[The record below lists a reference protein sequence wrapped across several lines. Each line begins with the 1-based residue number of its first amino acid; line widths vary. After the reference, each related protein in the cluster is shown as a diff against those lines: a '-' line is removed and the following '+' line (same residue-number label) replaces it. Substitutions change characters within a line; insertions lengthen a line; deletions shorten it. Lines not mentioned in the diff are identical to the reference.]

1 MNSVIKKLG
10 IVLLLLMKLA
20 VNAQEDPLRMATA
33 YLQKGE
39 LDSARILINQVIADP
54 QSKKDGNAWYLRG
67 FIYKS
72 IYNKWEKADK
82 RSPARLE
89 ALKSFKESYS
99 MDTSNATI
107 QENKKNIKYLAT
119 TLYNDAATSLDSMD
133 YKLGIETFNQFR
145 EYYLLIDTSQTNIR
159 QTDVKFLLALA
170 SVYTMIFEGDKKGKL
185 DFLALAKETYN
196 KVLAIDPNNI
206 TANFNMGILY
216 YTQAINL
223 INQLDYAVDLRVLND
238 AQDNSLSLF
247 RESLP
252 FMEKAYLLDPSRKE
266 TLYGLSGIYF
276 SLNDIEKSNEF
287 KQKLEE
293 IKKKQ

>member
-1 MNSVIKKLG
+1 MNNVFKKLG
-10 IVLLLLMKLA
+10 IVLLLFLNSI
-20 VNAQEDPLRMATA
+20 VNAQEDPLKMATG

-39 LDSARILINQVIADP
+39 LDSAKIMIDRVVTNPEGLR
-54 QSKKDGNAWYLRG
+54 DGNAWYLRG

-72 IYNKWEKADK
+72 IYNKQEKNNK
-82 RSPARLE
+82 YSPARLE
-89 ALKSFKESYS
+89 ALKSFKKSVS
-99 MDTSNATI
+99 LDTSRLTI

-133 YKLGIETFNQFR
+133 YKVAIETFGHFK
-145 EYYLLIDTSQTNIR
+145 EYYPLIDSSQTNIK
-159 QTDVKFLLALA
+159 QTDLKFLLALA
-170 SVYTMIFEGDKKGKL
+170 SVYTMIFEGDKKGKTE
-185 DFLALAKETYN
+185 FLTLAKETYN
-196 KVLAIDPNNI
+196 RILAIDPNNI

-223 INQLDYAVDLRVLND
+223 INQLDYGVDLHVLND

-252 FMEKAYLLDPSRKE
+252 FMEKAYILDPNRKE

-276 SLNDIEKSNEF
+276 SLNEIEKSNEF
-287 KQKLEE
+287 KQKLED

>member
-1 MNSVIKKLG
+1 MNDLIKRLG
-10 IVLLLLMKLA
+10 ISLLLLVSVTMT
-20 VNAQEDPLRMATA
+20 AQDDPLRQATS

-39 LDSARILINQVIADP
+39 LDSARILINKVITEP
-54 QSKKDGNAWYLRG
+54 EFQKDGNAWYLRG

-72 IYNKWEKADK
+72 IYNKWEKNDK
-82 RSPARLE
+82 YSKARLE
-89 ALKSFKESYS
+89 ALRSFEKSFKI
-99 MDTSNATI
+99 DTSRATI

-119 TLYNDAATSLDSMD
+119 TLYNDAVTSMD
-133 YKLGIETFNQFR
+133 SLNYKLAIETFNQFR
-145 EYYLLIDTSQTNIR
+145 EYYLLIDTSKSNIK

-170 SVYTMIFEGDKKGKL
+170 SVYTTIFEQDKKGKME
-185 DFLALAKETYN
+185 FLALAKDTYN
-196 KVLAIDPNNI
+196 KILTMDPNNI
-206 TANFNMGILY
+206 SANFNMGILY

-223 INQLDYAVDLRVLND
+223 INQLDYGVDLHALSD
-238 AQDNSLSLF
+238 AQDNSISLF

-252 FMEKAYLLDPSRKE
+252 FMEKAYMLNPERQE

-276 SLNDIEKSNEF
+276 SLNEIEKSNEF

>member
-1 MNSVIKKLG
+1 MNNVLKKLG
-10 IVLLLLMKLA
+10 IVLLLFLTA
-20 VNAQEDPLRMATA
+20 HVNAQEEPLKMATV

-39 LDSARILINQVIADP
+39 LDSAKILIDQVITDP
-54 QSKKDGNAWYLRG
+54 QTMKDGNVWYLRG

-72 IYNKWEKADK
+72 IYNKWQRDNKY
-82 RSPARLE
+82 SPARIE
-89 ALKSFKESYS
+89 ALQSFKKSVS
-99 MDTSNATI
+99 LDTSRVTI
-107 QENKKNIKYLAT
+107 QENKKNIKYLVT

-133 YKLGIETFNQFR
+133 YKVAIETFDQFR
-145 EYYLLIDTSQTNIR
+145 EYYLLIDSSETNIK
-159 QTDVKFLLALA
+159 QTDLKFLLALA
-170 SVYTMIFEGDKKGKL
+170 SVYTMIFEADKKGKIE
-185 DFLALAKETYN
+185 FLALAKETYN
-196 KVLAIDPNNI
+196 KVLVIDPNNI

-223 INQLDYAVDLRVLND
+223 INQLDYGVDLRVLND

-252 FMEKAYLLDPSRKE
+252 FMEKAYILDPNRKE

-276 SLNDIEKSNEF
+276 SLNEIEKSNEF
-287 KQKLEE
+287 KQKLED

>member
-1 MNSVIKKLG
+1 MNNVLKKLG
-10 IVLLLLMKLA
+10 IVLLLFLTA
-20 VNAQEDPLRMATA
+20 HVNAQEEPLKMATV

-39 LDSARILINQVIADP
+39 LDSAKILIDQVITDP
-54 QSKKDGNAWYLRG
+54 QAMKDGNVWYLRG

-72 IYNKWEKADK
+72 IYNKWQRDNKH
-82 RSPARLE
+82 SPARIE
-89 ALKSFKESYS
+89 ALQSFKKSVS
-99 MDTSNATI
+99 MDTSRVTI
-107 QENKKNIKYLAT
+107 QENKKNIKYLVT

-133 YKLGIETFNQFR
+133 YKVAIETFDQFR
-145 EYYLLIDTSQTNIR
+145 EYYLLIDSSETNIK
-159 QTDVKFLLALA
+159 QTDLKFLLALA
-170 SVYTMIFEGDKKGKL
+170 SVYTMIFEADKKGKIE
-185 DFLALAKETYN
+185 FLALAKETYN
-196 KVLAIDPNNI
+196 KVLVIDPNNI

-223 INQLDYAVDLRVLND
+223 INQLDYGVDLRVLND

-252 FMEKAYLLDPSRKE
+252 FMEKAYILDPNRKE

-276 SLNDIEKSNEF
+276 SLNEIEKSNEF
-287 KQKLEE
+287 KQKLED

>member
-1 MNSVIKKLG
+1 MNNVIKRLG
-10 IVLLLLMKLA
+10 IILLLLMSLL
-20 VNAQEDPLRMATA
+20 VNAQEDPLRLATS

-39 LDSARILINQVIADP
+39 LDSAKMLINQVIADP
-54 QSKKDGNAWYLRG
+54 QAAKDGNVWYLRG

-72 IYNKWEKADK
+72 IYNKWEKNDK
-82 RSPARLE
+82 HSPARLE
-89 ALKSFKESYS
+89 ALKSFKQSFKI
-99 MDTSNATI
+99 DTTRATA

-133 YKLGIETFNQFR
+133 YKLGIETFEQFR
-145 EYYLLIDTSQTNIR
+145 EYYLLIDTSQSNIK

-170 SVYTMIFEGDKKGKL
+170 SVYTMIFEGDKKGKME
-185 DFLALAKETYN
+185 FLALAKETYN
-196 KVLAIDPNNI
+196 KILVIDPNNI

-223 INQLDYAVDLRVLND
+223 INQLDYGVDLRALDD

-252 FMEKAYLLDPSRKE
+252 FMEKAYMLDPNRKE

-276 SLNDIEKSNEF
+276 SLNEIEKSNEF
-287 KQKLEE
+287 KQKLED
-293 IKKKQ
+293 IKRKQ